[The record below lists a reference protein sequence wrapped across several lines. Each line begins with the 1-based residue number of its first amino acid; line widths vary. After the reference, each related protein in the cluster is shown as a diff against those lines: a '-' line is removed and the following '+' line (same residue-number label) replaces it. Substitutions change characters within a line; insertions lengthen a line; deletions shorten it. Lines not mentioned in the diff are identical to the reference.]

1 MLQARAWTLSWLPV
15 VLWMILI
22 FSGSTDILSIR
33 RTSRIIGPFLR
44 WLKPDISERAI
55 KNVQVI
61 IRKSAH
67 LTEYAILALLCWRA
81 LRGSV
86 IAGPWQWEQAGI
98 ALGLAFLYAITDEV
112 HQSFVKSRMGSGWD
126 VVIDTCGAML
136 GLLLLWRFGRSR
148 AYW

>member
-1 MLQARAWTLSWLPV
+1 VLQARAWTLSWLPV
-15 VLWMILI
+15 VLWMVLI
-22 FSGSTDILSIR
+22 FSGSTDILSIG

-44 WLKPDISERAI
+44 WLKPDISEQAI
-55 KNVQVI
+55 KNVQVVV
-61 IRKSAH
+61 RKSAH
-67 LTEYAILALLCWRA
+67 VIEYAILAFLCWRA

-86 IAGPWQWEQAGI
+86 IVAPWQWEQAGI

-126 VVIDTCGAML
+126 VVIDTCGAAL
-136 GLLLLWRFGRSR
+136 GLFLLWRFGRAR